1 MRAKHLADM
10 SIKLTNLPKKD
21 VARYEGSGSNVHN
34 VAGKHTSDL
43 PTDDDIHNM
52 TATHETN
59 GTKRS
64 GVQAMRSLKYL
75 VLIIETSRHNLR

>member
-10 SIKLTNLPKKD
+10 GIKLTNLPKKN

-64 GVQAMRSLKYL
+64 GV
-75 VLIIETSRHNLR
+75 LIIETSRHNLR